1 MRTLVIDCAT
11 EACSVALFDGVRLL
25 AADHRMLGRGHA
37 ERLVPMIAALPDRGK
52 AARIAVAMG
61 PGSFTGVR
69 IGLATARALALVRDA
84 QVVGYP
90 TLALVAAMA
99 LAARDSGAASQPV
112 DVVMTGGHG
121 EWFVQGFDHAGHAL
135 APLSSITP
143 QQAASTLNAPL
154 AAGSQAEA
162 LVAQRGSG
170 AALALWPDARQFPLL
185 APDWLDPHPA
195 PLYGRAPDAKL
206 PGGAGVSQDR
216 RQ

>member
-11 EACSVALFDGVRLL
+11 EACSVALFDGARLL

-69 IGLATARALALVRDA
+69 IGLATARALALVWDA

-99 LAARDSGAASQPV
+99 LAARDSGAAGQPV

-121 EWFVQGFDHAGHAL
+121 EWFVQNFGADMLPQGEVRSLSPEAARDACHHDAIAGNRAHE
-135 APLSSITP
+135 
-143 QQAASTLNAPL
+143 L
-154 AAGSQAEA
+154 AALFGAD
-162 LVAQRGSG
+162 SG
-170 AALALWPDARQFPLL
+170 KTAIDMLPDARHAMLL
-185 APDWLDPHPA
+185 RPDHLSLETSA
-195 PLYGRAPDAKL
+195 LYGRAPDAR
-206 PGGAGVSQDR
+206 PQS
-216 RQ
+216 

>member
-11 EACSVALFDGVRLL
+11 EACSVALFDGARLL

-69 IGLATARALALVRDA
+69 IGLATARALALVWDA

-99 LAARDSGAASQPV
+99 LAARDRKAHV
-112 DVVMTGGHG
+112 
-121 EWFVQGFDHAGHAL
+121 
-135 APLSSITP
+135 
-143 QQAASTLNAPL
+143 
-154 AAGSQAEA
+154 
-162 LVAQRGSG
+162 
-170 AALALWPDARQFPLL
+170 
-185 APDWLDPHPA
+185 
-195 PLYGRAPDAKL
+195 
-206 PGGAGVSQDR
+206 
-216 RQ
+216 